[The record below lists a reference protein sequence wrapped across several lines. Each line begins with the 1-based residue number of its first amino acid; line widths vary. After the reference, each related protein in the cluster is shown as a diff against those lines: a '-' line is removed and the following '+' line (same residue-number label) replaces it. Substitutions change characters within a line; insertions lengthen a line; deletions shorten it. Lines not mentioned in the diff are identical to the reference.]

1 MKKTL
6 VFLGAISCLGLSLQA
21 CTTISKEECREG
33 QWQAIGEQDG
43 AFGYAPTR
51 LERHAKTCANF
62 GITPDAFVYQSGWDK
77 GVRRY
82 CTPTNGFTTGRQ
94 SASYHGLC
102 PADMAGA
109 FVAGREIGSA
119 LGSAESRL
127 SSLQNTVDSADRRE
141 REIEDKIDDL
151 RANRDMNPTERRN
164 RISDLRDQRR
174 RVRNERDDA
183 SWQISGAQIE
193 LERARHTA
201 QEFLL
206 SHGGKL

>member
-1 MKKTL
+1 
-6 VFLGAISCLGLSLQA
+6 
-21 CTTISKEECREG
+21 
-33 QWQAIGEQDG
+33 
-43 AFGYAPTR
+43 
-51 LERHAKTCANF
+51 
-62 GITPDAFVYQSGWDK
+62 
-77 GVRRY
+77 
-82 CTPTNGFTTGRQ
+82 
-94 SASYHGLC
+94 
-102 PADMAGA
+102 MAGA

-127 SSLQNTVDSADRRE
+127 SSLQNTIDNADRRE

-174 RVRNERDDA
+174 RVRNERNDA

-193 LERARHTA
+193 LERTRQTA